1 LVIAGRHQ
9 ARREVDVGL
18 WQERALTIVAANE
31 SASTDRLSAARSAV
45 SAMLAG
51 ELELTGLYTNTYS
64 LEGLGEALELASRRP
79 LGFVKALVKP

>member
-1 LVIAGRHQ
+1 
-9 ARREVDVGL
+9 
-18 WQERALTIVAANE
+18 
-31 SASTDRLSAARSAV
+31 
-45 SAMLAG
+45 MLAG